1 MKKQEQ
7 IRKARAFKSML
18 IFGMFSIVMFFA
30 GLTSAYIVSKG
41 ALSAE
46 GKWDLITMPISFRF
60 STIAIFLSSFAAA
73 ISFSNLKRNHL
84 ESASRYLIFSLVFAL
99 VFSFF
104 QIKGWS
110 HLVNEGHFFA
120 GKDSNIASSFIY
132 VLTGAHFTHV
142 IAGLIVLLVLITRLR
157 LKKYTQQKYLGFK
170 LGLWFW
176 HFLGILWIY
185 LYGFLLYST
194 SI

>member
-1 MKKQEQ
+1 M
-7 IRKARAFKSML
+7 
-18 IFGMFSIVMFFA
+18 
-30 GLTSAYIVSKG
+30 
-41 ALSAE
+41 
-46 GKWDLITMPISFRF
+46 
-60 STIAIFLSSFAAA
+60 
-73 ISFSNLKRNHL
+73 
-84 ESASRYLIFSLVFAL
+84 
-99 VFSFF
+99 
-104 QIKGWS
+104 
-110 HLVNEGHFFA
+110 VNEGHFFA
-120 GKDSNIASSFIY
+120 GKDSNVASSFIY